1 MKKNDPLSNLASHE
15 PPATSTAGK
24 PLRARAHRLI
34 ASKVRLMVRRLVGR
48 PVVPALATM
57 PAEATEKV
65 GQGYS

>member
-1 MKKNDPLSNLASHE
+1 
-15 PPATSTAGK
+15 
-24 PLRARAHRLI
+24 
-34 ASKVRLMVRRLVGR
+34 MVRRLVGR